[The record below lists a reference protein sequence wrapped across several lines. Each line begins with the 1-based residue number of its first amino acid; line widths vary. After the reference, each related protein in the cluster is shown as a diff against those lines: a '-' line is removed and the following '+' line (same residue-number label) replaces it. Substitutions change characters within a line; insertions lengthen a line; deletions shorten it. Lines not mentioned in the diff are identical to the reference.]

1 MSSWSEA
8 CQKAKSRPQSQ
19 LEQAN
24 YGGCLF
30 AVISSPAR
38 PFPAPHPPHNCMPC
52 IYSVHL
58 HCSLPFLLHSHSPG
72 PLTTIPIF
80 KMAASIPFYSERA
93 HMSTLRSLPL

>member
-30 AVISSPAR
+30 AVISASPAR
-38 PFPAPHPPHNCMPC
+38 PFPALRVSVAHPL
-52 IYSVHL
+52 SAAAL
-58 HCSLPFLLHSHSPG
+58 FLLQLFGVRTALSVSHSITKH
-72 PLTTIPIF
+72 LLLAATTLF
-80 KMAASIPFYSERA
+80 
-93 HMSTLRSLPL
+93 